1 MNVLKG
7 PEGQR
12 LLDSMGTSHGLPGRF
27 MRWLQQHGGYE
38 GVTVAAHS
46 AALGQGKW
54 LIFVPVRGKPGTKRT
69 VDILRSQGAGE
80 IFPFRRWAVQF
91 FPPSCRLKP

>member
-1 MNVLKG
+1 
-7 PEGQR
+7 
-12 LLDSMGTSHGLPGRF
+12 

-54 LIFVPVRGKPGTKRT
+54 LIFVPVRGKTETKRT
-69 VDILRSQGAGE
+69 VDILRAQGGSE
-80 IFPFRRWAVQF
+80 IFHLRRWTVQF
-91 FPPSCRLKP
+91 FPPSYRLKP